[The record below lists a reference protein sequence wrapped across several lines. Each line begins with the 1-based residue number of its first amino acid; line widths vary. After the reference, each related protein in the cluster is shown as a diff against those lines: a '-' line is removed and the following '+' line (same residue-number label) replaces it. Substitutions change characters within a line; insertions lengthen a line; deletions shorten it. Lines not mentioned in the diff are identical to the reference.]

1 VPKGKVV
8 KTEEQFPDLD
18 AANSAQNKKKVAKM
32 NQLNTQIAPV
42 EETDPA
48 KGKPSSFFT
57 MMPFNLTMPA
67 DPYNNPLKVT
77 MEQ

>member
-18 AANSAQNKKKVAKM
+18 AATSAQNKKKVTKM
-32 NQLNTQIAPV
+32 NQLNTQIAPA

-48 KGKPSSFFT
+48 RGKPSGFFVMRAYNPT
-57 MMPFNLTMPA
+57 IPA
-67 DPYNNPLKVT
+67 DPFNNPL
-77 MEQ
+77 